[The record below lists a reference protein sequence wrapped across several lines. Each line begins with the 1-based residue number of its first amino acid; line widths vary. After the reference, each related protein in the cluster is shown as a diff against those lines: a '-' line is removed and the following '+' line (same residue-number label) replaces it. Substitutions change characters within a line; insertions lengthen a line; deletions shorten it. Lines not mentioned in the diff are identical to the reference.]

1 MDQAATTSKARN
13 HGVWRHR
20 RWRGGKWR
28 TFAAGGAP
36 RGAPR
41 VQGRPHH
48 ARLPV
53 SARSQRAAAATPSGH
68 EPSPTRDP
76 ADSSCSLGVHRAAC
90 RDHSRT
96 HAATVHPGL
105 EAHPT
110 SATVPTRAHG
120 RPHHA
125 RLPVSARSR
134 RAAAATPSGHEPSP
148 APTPADSSCTLGDPH
163 AACRDHSRTHPA
175 TVHPGLEARP
185 TSAMLPTRAH
195 GRPHHA
201 RLPVSARSR
210 LAAAAAPSGHEP
222 SPAPASADSS
232 CPLGIHRAA
241 GRDHSRT
248 HAATVHPGLE
258 AHPTS
263 ATLPTRAHG
272 RPHHA
277 RLPVSAR
284 SRRAAAATP
293 SGHEPSLA
301 PAPADSSRAIGNPHA
316 ACRDHSRGH
325 PTHPRKHETGPTRRP
340 TPWKSVEGVLLTPVS
355 Y

>member
-1 MDQAATTSKARN
+1 MDQAATTPDARN
-13 HGVWRHR
+13 YAVRQHR

-28 TFAAGGAP
+28 TFAAGGAL

-41 VQGRPHH
+41 IQGRPHH

-53 SARSQRAAAATPSGH
+53 RARSRRAAAMTPSGP
-68 EPSPTRDP
+68 EPSPALAP
-76 ADSSCSLGVHRAAC
+76 ADSSRTFGDPHAAG

-110 SATVPTRAHG
+110 LAAVLAQAHG

-125 RLPVSARSR
+125 RLPVSAWSR
-134 RAAAATPSGHEPSP
+134 RAAATTPSGPEPSL
-148 APTPADSSCTLGDPH
+148 APTPADSSCT
-163 AACRDHSRTHPA
+163 
-175 TVHPGLEARP
+175 
-185 TSAMLPTRAH
+185 
-195 GRPHHA
+195 
-201 RLPVSARSR
+201 
-210 LAAAAAPSGHEP
+210 
-222 SPAPASADSS
+222 
-232 CPLGIHRAA
+232 LGIHRAA

-258 AHPTS
+258 AHPTL
-263 ATLPTRAHG
+263 AAVPRRAHG

-277 RLPVSAR
+277 RLPVSTR

-301 PAPADSSRAIGNPHA
+301 RAPADSSRAIGNPHA
-316 ACRDHSRGH
+316 ACRDHSRGTI
-325 PTHPRKHETGPTRRP
+325 PPPETRNGADPKADP
-340 TPWKSVEGVLLTPVS
+340 VEECGGSPADSCQLLTLVV